1 MWWEC
6 NEDYAMGGVAMDGI
20 VNRFPAFFPDQD
32 LARLARHLHLGHASF
47 YLYILRSDSRGT
59 SSLCMNY
66 LKTRFEQLEGHE
78 LY

>member
-47 YLYILRSDSRGT
+47 FRRG
-59 SSLCMNY
+59 
-66 LKTRFEQLEGHE
+66 
-78 LY
+78 

>member
-6 NEDYAMGGVAMDGI
+6 NEDYAMGGVAMAGI

-47 YLYILRSDSRGT
+47 FRPHGIGFPGIGSQGSKPMGST
-59 SSLCMNY
+59 FC
-66 LKTRFEQLEGHE
+66 E
-78 LY
+78 

>member
-32 LARLARHLHLGHASF
+32 LARLARHW
-47 YLYILRSDSRGT
+47 GT
-59 SSLCMNY
+59 PLSSAGD
-66 LKTRFEQLEGHE
+66 RIPGFEANG
-78 LY
+78 